1 MANYGGELSSLDF
14 SNLIGGPLTAVVEAQ
29 SQAAQSTVD
38 FIKAM
43 GFDDEGKPQYVTFKY
58 PKETQP
64 YVPAVLNEQ
73 GQQVTPAVPAKIEI
87 MEMQVPF
94 LTLIP
99 IPFIRVEEATV
110 DFNAKINAVETKD
123 TSSELGVGASLNFK
137 QKWWRGSVNLK
148 ASFSYKKSTTT
159 GNKVDRTYSMAV
171 HVRAVQDEMPG
182 GMEKMLG
189 ILESSMLEK
198 KATE

>member
-73 GQQVTPAVPAKIEI
+73 GQQVTPAVPAKIEM

-94 LTLIP
+94 LT
-99 IPFIRVEEATV
+99 RSEEHT
-110 DFNAKINAVETKD
+110 
-123 TSSELGVGASLNFK
+123 SELQSRQYLVCRL
-137 QKWWRGSVNLK
+137 L
-148 ASFSYKKSTTT
+148 
-159 GNKVDRTYSMAV
+159 
-171 HVRAVQDEMPG
+171 
-182 GMEKMLG
+182 
-189 ILESSMLEK
+189 LEK
-198 KATE
+198 KTTTRHDARPHTRSQLSKANFEAP